1 MSTWPGSPSDA
12 LAEQTRTDVHAAF
25 GLPVDDPLG
34 QALDSLYLAA
44 RADREAVEARVLG
57 DLQAVEH
64 EVTESL
70 LPPALRAAGIHF
82 AYRRE
87 A

>member
-1 MSTWPGSPSDA
+1 MAEAQT
-12 LAEQTRTDVHAAF
+12 LAERTRKSVLAAF
-25 GLPVDDPLG
+25 GLVEDDPLG

-44 RADREAVEARVLG
+44 RADREAGEARVLG

-70 LPPALRAAGIHF
+70 LPPALRAPGIHF
-82 AYRRE
+82 AYCRE